1 MNDEHFDEDL
11 ELYALGALDRAQ
23 AQAVEDHTAGCAECS
38 RRLGE
43 AERTVASLDALTVP
57 LFEPPAEL
65 GARIASSARSVV
77 PLRPRRRPNLVR
89 WGTLAACFAV
99 AAAGVTGTREVV
111 QDRATIAG
119 DDRAFSAIAAS
130 HFAHTTFTKTAPD
143 APTAKVLWGKNPQWL
158 YVIVDSRSC
167 ACDVVARTA
176 DGERDL
182 GAPEPRGA
190 TATLFVDSLPGVTSV
205 ELRTG
210 ARVIATAQHP

>member
-11 ELYALGALDRAQ
+11 ELYALGGLDRAQ
-23 AQAVEDHTAGCAECS
+23 AQAVEEHAAGCAECS

-43 AERTVASLDALTVP
+43 AEQTVASLDALTVP

-65 GARIASSARSVV
+65 GSRIANSARNVV
-77 PLRPRRRPNLVR
+77 PLRPRRWPDFAR

-99 AAAGVTGTREVV
+99 AAVGITGTHEVL

-130 HFAHTTFTKTAPD
+130 HFAHTTLTKIAPD

-158 YVIVDSRSC
+158 YVIVDSPTC
-167 ACDVVARTA
+167 TCDVVAQTA
-176 DGERDL
+176 AGERDL
-182 GAPEPRGA
+182 GAPESRGA

-205 ELRTG
+205 ELRNG
-210 ARVIATAQHP
+210 ARVIATAKHP